1 MKLYKIKEK
10 INNYYYINIDNYS
23 NNTEYN
29 NIKIDLNKYYL
40 NNNYYFNNIINNYN
54 KISLSYKKAY

>member
-10 INNYYYINIDNYS
+10 INNYYYINIDNYI